1 MCGFYNSNE
10 NLLHIAAVLNNMY
23 IIIITVTQYSVE
35 EMIR

>member
-1 MCGFYNSNE
+1 MKIYC
-10 NLLHIAAVLNNMY
+10 IAAVLNNMY